1 MYELARVTRDLIT
14 SVDEDGAPKIPD
26 TVRDFVEKLTFADPE
41 EILAAVRDVLAEDW
55 MALPVWA
62 RNLAYR
68 LACLQRPDDSAL
80 LREAAADLL
89 CFGPDWDEAAEA
101 LKARAAQLES

>member
-1 MYELARVTRDLIT
+1 MVNEAR
-14 SVDEDGAPKIPD
+14 SPGIPD
-26 TVRDFVEKLTFADPE
+26 TVRDFVEKITFADAE
-41 EILAAVRDVLAEDW
+41 EILSSLRGILAEDW

-68 LACLQRPDDSAL
+68 LACLQRPNDPDL

-89 CFGPDWDEAAEA
+89 SFGPDWDDIAES
-101 LKARAAQLES
+101 LKARAEQLESQS

>member
-1 MYELARVTRDLIT
+1 LIL
-14 SVDEDGAPKIPD
+14 SVYEDGTSRIPD
-26 TVRDFVEKLTFADPE
+26 AVRDFIEQITFAGPE
-41 EILAAVRDVLAEDW
+41 EILSALRDVLADDW

-68 LACLQRPDDSAL
+68 LSCLQRPDDPAL

-89 CFGPDWDEAAEA
+89 SFGPDWDEAAGA